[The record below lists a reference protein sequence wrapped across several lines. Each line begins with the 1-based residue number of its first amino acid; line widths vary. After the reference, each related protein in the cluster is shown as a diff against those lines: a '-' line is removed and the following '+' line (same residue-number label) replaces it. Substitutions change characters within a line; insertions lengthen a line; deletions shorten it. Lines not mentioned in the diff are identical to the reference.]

1 MYIDNPKKLFEDL
14 SNISTIST
22 DMFDLASAGK
32 ENDLVELITI
42 VENNKDAL
50 WDSRVDSYDGSIL
63 WDLGEACED
72 ASNPKEARMQ
82 LRRDSRKL
90 KKIWNIIV
98 DEINH
103 MDHKIKY

>member
-22 DMFDLASAGK
+22 DMLDLASIGK
-32 ENDLVELITI
+32 ENDLIELITI

-50 WDSRVDSYDGSIL
+50 WDSRVDSCDGSIL
-63 WDLGEACED
+63 WDLGEACDD
-72 ASNPKEARMQ
+72 APNPKESRMQ

-90 KKIWNIIV
+90 KKIWDIIV
-98 DEINH
+98 KELNDMNI
-103 MDHKIKY
+103 KID